1 MELCLDK
8 SALLREILISG
19 KRPRPRP
26 RPHSND
32 GPGMCDQAMV
42 KNRKHFAQTHR
53 HRLWTVDSSRRY
65 LFDAFECD
73 KWDSISSV

>member
-19 KRPRPRP
+19 KRPRPRLLL
-26 RPHSND
+26 HG

-42 KNRKHFAQTHR
+42 KNRKHFAQTNR
-53 HRLWTVDSSRRY
+53 QT
-65 LFDAFECD
+65 
-73 KWDSISSV
+73 